1 MEDAVPKNMFDQI
14 SGAVSTAHVWLPV
27 AVGVLMV
34 ILLWLVISNG
44 IKKRARIRQYEAD
57 AAARRVKNLPPYK
70 PSLFD

>member
-1 MEDAVPKNMFDQI
+1 
-14 SGAVSTAHVWLPV
+14 
-27 AVGVLMV
+27 MV

-57 AAARRVKNLPPYK
+57 AAARRAKNLPPYK